1 MMSDNQKKINQ
12 DLQQPATLQFVIN
25 LAQALETRID
35 YNFNSVIQMSMLVE
49 FLYETLEKQG
59 INIPI
64 DTEFQEFQEKRMK
77 EIQEKFSETLTETAE
92 NLSENILTSNI
103 NLEDD

>member
-1 MMSDNQKKINQ
+1 MSDNQEKINQ
-12 DLQQPATLQFVIN
+12 DLQQPANLQFVIN

-59 INIPI
+59 IKIPI
-64 DTEFQEFQEKRMK
+64 DTEFQEFQETRMK
-77 EIQEKFSETLTETAE
+77 EIREKFSEAMTETAQD
-92 NLSENILTSNI
+92 LSENLTDSNI